1 MTFYHLKTLLLLK
14 NFQERMMH
22 HCLCLHHTT
31 RRDHIISFW
40 VSVTDIIWQGKGGGL
55 TFCVSNLL
63 LTDTDCFISIKD
75 SSVALQ
81 NDEYLIIPLLHAGY
95 FDFSTLFSIIS
106 LLPALHQIR
115 YFYWYFN
122 PPCFGRILYL
132 DSDYNIHKINMPC
145 ACFSYSK
152 PVLRFKPF
160 INGSFIFPLLF
171 LNA

>member
-1 MTFYHLKTLLLLK
+1 MTFYHLRTLFLLK

-40 VSVTDIIWQGKGGGL
+40 VSVTDIFSQGKGGTNFL
-55 TFCVSNLL
+55 C
-63 LTDTDCFISIKD
+63 IK
-75 SSVALQ
+75 SYNRCKLFYKYKRQQCSTTKWWAL
-81 NDEYLIIPLLHAGY
+81 LLHAWY
-95 FDFSTLFSIIS
+95 FDLSTLFNNIS

-122 PPCFGRILYL
+122 PPHFGRILYL

-145 ACFSYSK
+145 ACFSYNK
-152 PVLRFKPF
+152 PILRYKPF
-160 INGSFIFPLLF
+160 IDGSFIFPLLF
-171 LNA
+171 QNA

>member
-1 MTFYHLKTLLLLK
+1 MTFYHLRTLLLLK

-31 RRDHIISFW
+31 RRGHIISFW
-40 VSVTDIIWQGKGGGL
+40 VSVTIISQGGGL
-55 TFCVSNLL
+55 TFCVLNLL
-63 LTDTDCFISIKD
+63 ITDTDCFISIKD

-81 NDEYLIIPLLHAGY
+81 NDEHLIIPLLQAWY
-95 FDFSTLFSIIS
+95 FDLRTLFSNIS
-106 LLPALHQIR
+106 LLPALHKIR

-122 PPCFGRILYL
+122 PPRLGRILYL
-132 DSDYNIHKINMPC
+132 DSDYNIHKINVPC

-152 PVLRFKPF
+152 PVMRYKPF

-171 LNA
+171 QNA